1 MVMIL
6 QLKRAWDRKFT
17 AAAQTLN
24 LLELNQQSDY
34 GEFCHKK
41 KKKNYNAY
49 SYEWSPWTPP
59 SIWAD
64 VDLFSNLS
72 SPEYIM
78 ALHQIKKNIQ
88 CEK

>member
-6 QLKRAWDRKFT
+6 QLRRAWDRKFT

-41 KKKNYNAY
+41 KNK
-49 SYEWSPWTPP
+49 
-59 SIWAD
+59 
-64 VDLFSNLS
+64 L
-72 SPEYIM
+72 
-78 ALHQIKKNIQ
+78 
-88 CEK
+88 